1 MFCYE
6 AKFEVERGVKVF
18 DNCILW
24 TILYFIVK
32 KARTGKMSGILRN
45 KLTLVVVFGTGV
57 FISINSLGLYVCYIL
72 NKAIRRELS
81 DLTSEVRALKQEF
94 KEVKSV
100 LPVQLL
106 RKRISE
112 PNLSRVDI
120 NVIRTSETR
129 IPSSIASGD
138 DGEES
143 EIFYEVAE
151 NELLPN
157 DWTYTSG
164 SIELLNTVGDVSEQD
179 FFRDIDQS
187 LEGSTE
193 ERQDAYATLSSRKN
207 EFEGNAEYLWR
218 LAKAAYLCGIIAE
231 NHSEPEKKKDFA
243 FEAFHYGKQ
252 ALEAEPS
259 IADVQKWYA
268 ITLGNLSDYVSTQ
281 EKIQNGFEFKV
292 AILSWWERKL
302 ASTLITAL
310 PESSL
315 DIARMHLLKAD
326 SLKPDWK
333 ENILFIAKTFIG
345 EGNYTSAMEWIDKAV
360 ELKVLSDDDE
370 MAHIELEA
378 LQAKYNSYRA

>member
-281 EKIQNGFEFKV
+281 EKIQNGFEFKKHIDTALSLNSSDPSLHYLLGRWCYEV

-333 ENILFIAKTFIG
+333 ENILFIAK
-345 EGNYTSAMEWIDKAV
+345 
-360 ELKVLSDDDE
+360 DE